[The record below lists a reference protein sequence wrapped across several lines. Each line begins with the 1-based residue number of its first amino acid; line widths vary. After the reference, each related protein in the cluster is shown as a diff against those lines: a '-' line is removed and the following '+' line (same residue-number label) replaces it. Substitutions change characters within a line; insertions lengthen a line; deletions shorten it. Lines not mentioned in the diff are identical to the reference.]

1 MVRRSGDVSNKK
13 ILDKKPSGYAG
24 VGENRGSQR
33 KNVRY
38 EPKRGIVCKIFTL
51 GSANFGQGQGAMTLK
66 SIGGYPYFEDGRI
79 GPIKLIV
86 RRPFLKSS
94 ILVFFKTF

>member
-13 ILDKKPSGYAG
+13 ILDKKTPRYAG
-24 VGENRGSQR
+24 VGVNGGSQR

-38 EPKRGIVCKIFTL
+38 EPKRGIVCKIFTR

-66 SIGGYPYFEDGRI
+66 IIEEDI
-79 GPIKLIV
+79 LI
-86 RRPFLKSS
+86 LKTEG
-94 ILVFFKTF
+94 LVQ